1 MTNITIDPTRAGLTQ
16 LQALPQD
23 TPVVMLNLLRYR
35 EQAVYP
41 EAAQAPPCSGREA
54 YRRYGRVAQQQVAAV
69 GGELLWLGAV
79 QAQLIAPT
87 DEQWDEVMLVRYP
100 SVAAFLQM
108 LSEPD
113 YQAATVHRTAA
124 LANSRLIATQQKHP

>member
-1 MTNITIDPTRAGLTQ
+1 MTNITIDPTRASLAQ

-23 TPVVMLNLLRYR
+23 APVVMLNLLRYR

-41 EAAQAPPCSGREA
+41 EAAQVPPCSGREA
-54 YRRYGRVAQQQVAAV
+54 YQRYGRVAQQQVAAV

-79 QAQLIAPT
+79 QAQLIAPS

-100 SVAAFLQM
+100 SVTAFLQM